1 MENYKVDLE
10 RVSCC
15 NRFECKQGPSTPV
28 NCFNEQFKCVL
39 FAIAIKV
46 AEDKVS
52 DKCQCLKNDYYHL
65 TETICPHCGKTY
77 DEQYDRQRS
86 T

>member
-1 MENYKVDLE
+1 MEKYKVDLE
-10 RVSCC
+10 KVSCC
-15 NRFECKQGPSTPV
+15 NRFECKILCTPD
-28 NCFNEQFKCVL
+28 NCFNEHFKCTW

-46 AEDKVS
+46 AEDKIS
-52 DKCQCLKNDYYHL
+52 NKCQCLKNDYYHL

>member
-15 NRFECKQGPSTPV
+15 NRFECKQGPPTPD
-28 NCFNEQFKCVL
+28 NCFNEQFKCVW

-46 AEDKVS
+46 AEDKLFKADQQS
-52 DKCQCLKNDYYHL
+52 D
-65 TETICPHCGKTY
+65 
-77 DEQYDRQRS
+77 
-86 T
+86 